1 MTEFERVV
9 HDHGVRYPIML
20 PQDYGKLAYQSEFGP
35 AHLITDERAVT
46 ERILSEWRA
55 ASGYDPPCNPEP
67 IGNGLCRF
75 HMTDAFD
82 PAEAAPVLAALFIR
96 SAKEHAGT
104 REGLLARLAVLQSLP
119 VAGMEAWLAGYKKNG
134 CPPVRHSEAF
144 RTAYRPHYRVL
155 CEPLARSFPA
165 LPGIRPEY
173 H

>member
-1 MTEFERVV
+1 
-9 HDHGVRYPIML
+9 
-20 PQDYGKLAYQSEFGP
+20 
-35 AHLITDERAVT
+35 
-46 ERILSEWRA
+46 
-55 ASGYDPPCNPEP
+55 
-67 IGNGLCRF
+67 
-75 HMTDAFD
+75 MTDAYD
-82 PAEAAPVLAALFIR
+82 PAEAAAVLAALFIR

-104 REGLLARLAVLQSLP
+104 REGLLARLDVLRGLP

-155 CEPLARSFPA
+155 CEPLARSFSA